1 MIAELVNASEQPFN
15 KTGIKACTTLYTR
28 IVFLS
33 GIFSLPLS
41 GLSQSAQSLM
51 NEPVDLSRDFK
62 DYLNTYFLAD
72 SLAGFDPQTGQGAV
86 KWRRARYT
94 PAHAFNYTQHALQ
107 RAPQNEFPAT
117 EYAADPVLPFVIE
130 FVSARTVR
138 IKMHTG
144 TTLLSTEPSLMLV
157 REPENRISDWQYTR
171 IQNGHRYTSVFG
183 TVTVLENPWAVEFR
197 DARGKLLTKTRHASD
212 NKGFCANMP
221 FSFVRRAADYSRS
234 VGAVFELSPD
244 EKIFGCGESFAAFNK
259 YGQKV
264 NLYTCD
270 PNGVETNG
278 MYKPIPFFL
287 SSRGYGMFMH
297 TSSPITC
304 DFGQT
309 YGATNALLIGDESL
323 DLFVF
328 LGEPKDILDEYTGLT
343 GKSPMPPLWSFGLWM
358 SRITYFSEADG
369 RQVAAKL
376 RANRIPTDVLH
387 FDTGWFETDWQCDY
401 EFAKNRFPDAKK
413 MIADLRRDGFHTC
426 LWQLPYFVPRNKL
439 FPEITENGLHV
450 KNARGNVP
458 FEDAVLD
465 FTNPKTVEWY
475 RAKIGNLLRMGV
487 SAIKV
492 DFGEAAPYNGIYANG
507 CTGFYEHNLYP
518 LRYNKIVSDL
528 TQEINGERI
537 IWARSTWAGSQR
549 YPLHWGGD
557 AETSDMGMQAQLRG
571 GLSLGLC
578 GFSFWSHD
586 IGGFTKRTPEGL
598 YRRWLPFGAL
608 SSHTRCHGQPPKEP
622 WDYGEAFQDYFRTVI
637 EMKYRLMP
645 YVYAQSKQAAE
656 NGLPMTRALFI
667 EFPQDPGS
675 WLVDNEYLFGS
686 DLLVAPLFEEGQTRR
701 EVYLPPGQWIDFQ
714 TGKTYPA
721 GWHIIEASKIDAI
734 ILVRDGALIPQMKPA
749 QSTQDLDWSN
759 LELVAYSTGKE
770 AKGYLYYPG
779 DTALRA
785 VAAVKSGK
793 TWGGK
798 AGDLPPGRLIR
809 VITYPM
815 VVAE

>member
-1 MIAELVNASEQPFN
+1 MLHKFFRAIAFTAALLAGAELPA
-15 KTGIKACTTLYTR
+15 
-28 IVFLS
+28 
-33 GIFSLPLS
+33 
-41 GLSQSAQSLM
+41 QSAQLLL
-51 NEPVDLSRDFK
+51 NEPLDLGRDFK
-62 DYLNTYFLAD
+62 DYLNTYFIAD
-72 SLAGFDPQTGQGAV
+72 SLAAFDPSTGQGQV

-107 RAPQNEFPAT
+107 RTGQNEFPAA
-117 EYAADPVLPFVIE
+117 EYAADPVLPFAIE

-144 TTLLSTEPSLMLV
+144 PVLAAPEPSLMLV
-157 REPENRISDWQYTR
+157 REPENRIRDWQYTR
-171 IQNGHRYTSVFG
+171 LPKGHQYKSAFG
-183 TVTVLENPWAVEFR
+183 TVTVWETPWAVEIR
-197 DARGKLLTKTRHASD
+197 DARGHLLTKTRHPSD
-212 NKGFCANMP
+212 NKGFCANLP
-221 FSFVRRAADYSRS
+221 FCFVRRAADYSRS

-244 EKIFGCGESFAAFNK
+244 EKIFGCGESFSAFNK

-278 MYKPIPFFL
+278 MYKPVPFFL

-297 TSSPITC
+297 TSTPITC
-304 DFGQT
+304 DFGQS

-328 LGEPKDILDEYTGLT
+328 LGEPKDILDEYTTLT
-343 GKSPMPPLWSFGLWM
+343 GKAPMPPLWSFGLWM

-401 EFAKNRFPDAKK
+401 EFAPARFPDARR
-413 MIADLRRDGFHTC
+413 MIADLRRDGFRTC

-439 FPEITENGLHV
+439 FREIIENGFHV
-450 KNARGNVP
+450 KNAKGNVP

-465 FTNPKTVEWY
+465 FTNPKTADWY
-475 RAKIGNLLRMGV
+475 RGKIGNLLNMGV

-492 DFGEAAPYNGIYANG
+492 DFGEAAPFNGIYANG
-507 CTGFYEHNLYP
+507 RTGFYEHNLYP

-528 TQEINGERI
+528 TQAINGERI

-557 AETSDMGMQAQLRG
+557 AETSDMGMQAELRG

-622 WDYGEAFQDYFRTVI
+622 WDYGDAFQNYFRTVI
-637 EMKYRLMP
+637 EMKYRMMP
-645 YVYAQSKQAAE
+645 YVYAQAKHASEK
-656 NGLPMTRALFI
+656 GLPMTRALFV
-667 EFPQDPGS
+667 EFPHDPGA
-675 WLVDNEYLFGS
+675 WTVDNEYLFGS
-686 DLLVAPLFEEGQTRR
+686 DLLVAPLFEEGQRQR
-701 EVYLPPGQWIDFQ
+701 QVYLPGGNWIDFQ
-714 TGKTYPA
+714 TGKTYAA
-721 GWHIIEASKIDAI
+721 GWHNIEAGAIDAI
-734 ILVRDGALIPQMKPA
+734 LLVRDGALIPQMKPA
-749 QSTQDLDWSN
+749 QSTQDLDWSA
-759 LELVAYSTGKE
+759 LELVAFSTGKT
-770 AKGYLYYPG
+770 AKGLVFLPG
-779 DTALRA
+779 DNELRP
-785 VAAVKSGK
+785 VAAAKTGK
-793 TWGGK
+793 GWVLT
-798 AGDLPPGRLIR
+798 AGDLNTVREVKMASGP
-809 VITYPM
+809 
-815 VVAE
+815 VAPRE